1 MKKLRLFFI
10 TLFLRIKFI
19 IILNFKKLILKIK
32 KIDFGPYL
40 YILPAAIIII
50 VFRLVPIILSFIV
63 SFYEWTITGPGVF
76 VGFANYIEMM
86 RDGEFWQS
94 LLNTLN
100 LVIFVVP
107 MSLILSLVFANF
119 LNGITKLKSLFRSIY
134 FIPTVTSM
142 VAISIVW
149 KIIFNQQ
156 TGLANF
162 FLSKFGFDPMGWL
175 AESRGIFDIFFSSFG
190 LNFSAFISSI
200 SNTIGVNYNAIYL
213 IFGGPSLALFCFIIV
228 TIWKGL
234 GYNTI
239 IYLAGLQNIPK
250 VYYEAA
256 DIDGAGKIKQFF
268 KITWHLV
275 SPTTFYVLMMTTI
288 VTFQVFSQIYLM
300 TGPPVGGPLGTTKVI
315 VYFLFDKGFGE
326 SNNLSYAS
334 AVALVLFGIILSL
347 TLWQK
352 KMEKKVHY

>member
-1 MKKLRLFFI
+1 MKNGSKVKVSMNVNNIEIINPHNLKKK
-10 TLFLRIKFI
+10 KF
-19 IILNFKKLILKIK
+19 
-32 KIDFGPYL
+32 DWGPYL
-40 YILPAAIIII
+40 YILPALII
-50 VFRLVPIILSFIV
+50 VILFRLIPIVLSFVV
-63 SFYEWTITGPGVF
+63 SFFEWTITGTGDF
-76 VGFANYIEMM
+76 IGLANYIKILH
-86 RDGEFWQS
+86 DGEFWQS
-94 LLNTLN
+94 LLNTFY

-107 MSLILSLVFANF
+107 ISLIFSLIFATM
-119 LNGITKLKSLFRSIY
+119 LNNIKKLKGFFRSIY

-162 FLSKFGFDPMGWL
+162 FLTKFGFEPLGWL
-175 AESRGIFDIFFSSFG
+175 AESRGIFQLLFAKFG
-190 LNFSAFISSI
+190 INLPA
-200 SNTIGVNYNAIYL
+200 AL
-213 IFGGPSLALFCFIIV
+213 GGPSLALFCIIIV

-239 IYLAGLQNIPK
+239 IYLAGLQNIPN

-268 KITWHLV
+268 KITWPLI

-315 VYFLFDKGFGE
+315 VYYIYDKAFGE
-326 SNNLSYAS
+326 SNDLSYGG
-334 AVALVLFGIILSL
+334 AVALVLFAIILTL
-347 TLWQK
+347 TLLQK
-352 KMEKKVHY
+352 KLEKKVHY